1 MYRPHLNHHRG
12 PSRKRQGCSVG
23 STDSIPLDQHRLLSV
38 NVALGGT
45 KCMGKIE

>member
-1 MYRPHLNHHRG
+1 MYRPPLSHHHG
-12 PSRKRQGCSVG
+12 PSGKRQGSSVG
-23 STDSIPLDQHRLLSV
+23 RRDSIPLDQHRLLSV

>member
-1 MYRPHLNHHRG
+1 MYRPPLSHHYG
-12 PSRKRQGCSVG
+12 PSGKRRSCSVG
-23 STDSIPLDQHRLLSV
+23 CGDSIPLDQHSLPSV